1 MSEAGLAQAR
11 RRMADRGIDARS
23 IGAFEH
29 YYRQLEDGARGTI
42 PESSIEPLADLPQL
56 TGEGFTEQQRRE
68 ALARTVVIKLNG
80 ARHEHGPGG
89 PEVDV
94 AGARRADLPRRYR
107 PSAARPTQPVCRAAC
122 PCCS

>member
-68 ALARTVVIKLNG
+68 ALARTVVVKLNG
-80 ARHEHGPGG
+80 GSAR
-89 PEVDV
+89 
-94 AGARRADLPRRYR
+94 AWAWRARSRRCGC
-107 PSAARPTQPVCRAAC
+107 AA
-122 PCCS
+122 S